1 MISEEKGLDQAE
13 ITEVTE
19 RQVNGEEI
27 SNEENASPTDTP
39 IDAASENADSP
50 SAAVSPPDEPL
61 EEESAGQE
69 PAEEV
74 EEAVSLSDSELFLAA
89 LNEDPSALKDELDDF
104 LFAPLR
110 RGQVVKGMIASVSD
124 SEILIDVGA
133 KSEGIIAGR
142 ELDMLGS
149 DYVSSLE
156 VGQEVNVYV
165 LTPEDRNG
173 HTQLS
178 LRRAL
183 EEQDW
188 IDAEKYNESKEVYTS
203 KITGFNKG
211 GLIIRFGKVRGFVP
225 ASQIGAMRRRKIT
238 GNTPE
243 ERWGPM
249 VGDDIS
255 VKVIEVDR
263 GRNRLIVSERA
274 ADRELLA
281 ERRADLIDSLSVG
294 MIQTGQVVRLTDFG
308 AFVDLGGIDGL
319 IHISELAWKHIKHPK
334 EVLRVG
340 EDIEVEIINIDTE
353 RQRVGLSRK
362 KCLEDPWS
370 RISRLCHID
379 QLVQGRVTNL
389 TTFGAFARLVD
400 HPEIEGLIHISELSE
415 RRIKHPQEVVNEGD
429 ILTLRIIRIDADK
442 RRMGLSLKRVDS
454 EEYMDEDWQDIL
466 TTTNEGSPEDSGDTV
481 DEVEEESAAAQEPVD
496 EPIEEAAE
504 EIVEEPVDEP
514 VDELIEEAAGEIVEE
529 PVDEPVD
536 EPIEEAAEEIVEEPV
551 DEPVDEPIE
560 EAAGEI
566 VEEPVDEPA
575 DELIEEAAEEIVEE
589 PVDEL
594 VEEADGEASLE
605 PETEDTPE
613 E

>member
-1 MISEEKGLDQAE
+1 MISEEKDLDHTE
-13 ITEVTE
+13 MTEVTE
-19 RQVNGEEI
+19 RQINGEETPD
-27 SNEENASPTDTP
+27 EEIASPVDPTP
-39 IDAASENADSP
+39 DVTSENADSP
-50 SAAVSPPDEPL
+50 SAVATAPPDDTLEDEPT
-61 EEESAGQE
+61 EQETAG
-69 PAEEV
+69 EV
-74 EEAVSLSDSELFLAA
+74 DNNSLSDSELFFAA
-89 LNEDPSALKDELDDF
+89 MEDPSVLNNELDDF

-110 RGQVVKGMIASVSD
+110 RGQIVKGMIASVSD

-133 KSEGIIAGR
+133 KSEGMIAGR
-142 ELDMLGS
+142 ELEMLGA
-149 DYVSSLE
+149 DYVNSLE

-188 IDAEKYNESKEVYTS
+188 IDAEQYNESKDIYTS

-225 ASQIGAMRRRKIT
+225 ASQIGAMRRRKAA
-238 GNTPE
+238 GSTPE
-243 ERWGPM
+243 ERWGDM

-274 ADRELLA
+274 ADRELMA
-281 ERRADLIDSLSVG
+281 ERRTDIIDSLSVG
-294 MIQTGQVVRLTDFG
+294 MVQTGQVVRLTDFG

-319 IHISELAWKHIKHPK
+319 VHISELAWKHIKHPK

-340 EDIEVEIINIDTE
+340 EDIEVEIINIDKE
-353 RQRVGLSRK
+353 RQRIGLSRK

-370 RISRLCHID
+370 MISRLCHID

-415 RRIKHPQEVVNEGD
+415 RRIKHPQEVINEGD

-454 EEYMDEDWQDIL
+454 EEYMDEDWQDML
-466 TTTNEGSPEDSGDTV
+466 TTANDDEPEGAADTV
-481 DEVEEESAAAQEPVD
+481 EVEEEPVVA
-496 EPIEEAAE
+496 EELIEEAADE
-504 EIVEEPVDEP
+504 LIEVEEEPVVAEELIEEAADELIEVEEEPVVAEELVDEP
-514 VDELIEEAAGEIVEE
+514 VDEA
-529 PVDEPVD
+529 D
-536 EPIEEAAEEIVEEPV
+536 
-551 DEPVDEPIE
+551 
-560 EAAGEI
+560 
-566 VEEPVDEPA
+566 EEPVDEPA
-575 DELIEEAAEEIVEE
+575 DEPVDE
-589 PVDEL
+589 PVDEAP
-594 VEEADGEASLE
+594 EEAANDESNSE
-605 PETEDTPE
+605 PDAEDTPE

>member
-1 MISEEKGLDQAE
+1 MISEENGFDHAE
-13 ITEVTE
+13 MTEVTE

-27 SNEENASPTDTP
+27 PDQETASPVDTTP
-39 IDAASENADSP
+39 DVISENADSP
-50 SAAVSPPDEPL
+50 SAAVPAPPDEPL
-61 EEESAGQE
+61 EDNAAEQE
-69 PAEEV
+69 ATEEV
-74 EEAVSLSDSELFLAA
+74 EEDSTLSDSELFLAA
-89 LNEDPSALKDELDDF
+89 LNEDPSGLNDDLDDF
-104 LFAPLR
+104 LFTPLR
-110 RGQVVKGMIASVSD
+110 RGQIVKGMVASVSD
-124 SEILIDVGA
+124 SEILVDVGA

-149 DYVSSLE
+149 DYVSSLA

-188 IDAEKYNESKEVYTS
+188 LDAEQYNESKEVYTS

-211 GLIIRFGKVRGFVP
+211 GLIVRFGKVRGFVP
-225 ASQIGAMRRRKIT
+225 ASQISAMRRRKAA

-243 ERWGPM
+243 ERWGEM

-281 ERRADLIDSLSVG
+281 ERRAELIDSLAVG
-294 MIQTGQVVRLTDFG
+294 TIQTGQVVRLTDFG

-319 IHISELAWKHIKHPK
+319 VHISELAWKHIKHPK

-340 EDIEVEIINIDTE
+340 DDIEVEIINIDKD
-353 RQRVGLSRK
+353 RQRIGLSRK
-362 KCLEDPWS
+362 RCLEDPWS
-370 RISRLCHID
+370 MISRLCHID

-389 TTFGAFARLVD
+389 TTFGAFARLID

-415 RRIKHPQEVVNEGD
+415 RRIKHPQEVVSEGD
-429 ILTLRIIRIDADK
+429 VLTLRIIRIDADK

-454 EEYMDEDWQDIL
+454 EEYMDEDWQDML
-466 TTTNEGSPEDSGDTV
+466 TTTNEDTPEDSGDTG
-481 DEVEEESAAAQEPVD
+481 EIEEEPAAAQE
-496 EPIEEAAE
+496 A
-504 EIVEEPVDEP
+504 VEEPVEEP
-514 VDELIEEAAGEIVEE
+514 AEETIEE
-529 PVDEPVD
+529 P
-536 EPIEEAAEEIVEEPV
+536 AEES
-551 DEPVDEPIE
+551 
-560 EAAGEI
+560 
-566 VEEPVDEPA
+566 VDEPA
-575 DELIEEAAEEIVEE
+575 EE

-594 VEEADGEASLE
+594 VEETADELVEETADEPVEEPADEAPEEVIDDEVESE
-605 PETEDTPE
+605 PEAEDIPE

>member
-1 MISEEKGLDQAE
+1 MISEEKGLDHAE
-13 ITEVTE
+13 MTEVTE
-19 RQVNGEEI
+19 RQVNGEETPDEGI
-27 SNEENASPTDTP
+27 SSPV
-39 IDAASENADSP
+39 DANPDVTSENADSP
-50 SAAVSPPDEPL
+50 SVVATAPPGDTLEDEPT
-61 EEESAGQE
+61 EQE
-69 PAEEV
+69 TVEEV
-74 EEAVSLSDSELFLAA
+74 ENNSLSDSELFLAA
-89 LNEDPSALKDELDDF
+89 LNEDPSVLNNELDDF

-110 RGQVVKGMIASVSD
+110 RGQIVKGMIASVSD

-133 KSEGIIAGR
+133 KSEGMISGR
-142 ELDMLGS
+142 ELEMLGA
-149 DYVSSLE
+149 DYVNSLE

-188 IDAEKYNESKEVYTS
+188 IDAEQYNESKDIYTS

-225 ASQIGAMRRRKIT
+225 ASQIGAMRRRKAA

-243 ERWGPM
+243 ERWADM

-274 ADRELLA
+274 ADRELMT
-281 ERRADLIDSLSVG
+281 ERRADIIDSLSVG
-294 MIQTGQVVRLTDFG
+294 MVQTGQVVRLTDFG

-319 IHISELAWKHIKHPK
+319 IHISEMAWKHIKHPK

-340 EDIEVEIINIDTE
+340 EDIEVEIINIDKE
-353 RQRVGLSRK
+353 RQRIGLSRK

-370 RISRLCHID
+370 MISRLCHID

-389 TTFGAFARLVD
+389 TAFGAFARLVD
-400 HPEIEGLIHISELSE
+400 YPEIEGLIHISELSE

-454 EEYMDEDWQDIL
+454 EEYMDEDWQDML
-466 TTTNEGSPEDSGDTV
+466 TTANDDEPEESAEPI
-481 DEVEEESAAAQEPVD
+481 EVEEEPAAGQEAVE
-496 EPIEEAAE
+496 EPAEDSVEESIVEEAADEPVE
-504 EIVEEPVDEP
+504 EPLDEPAEEPVEEPLDEPVEELVEEPVDEA
-514 VDELIEEAAGEIVEE
+514 LEEAA
-529 PVDEPVD
+529 DS
-536 EPIEEAAEEIVEEPV
+536 EAEF
-551 DEPVDEPIE
+551 
-560 EAAGEI
+560 
-566 VEEPVDEPA
+566 
-575 DELIEEAAEEIVEE
+575 
-589 PVDEL
+589 
-594 VEEADGEASLE
+594 E
-605 PETEDTPE
+605 PEAEDTLE

>member
-1 MISEEKGLDQAE
+1 MISEEKDLDHAE
-13 ITEVTE
+13 MTEVTE
-19 RQVNGEEI
+19 RQVNGEETPD
-27 SNEENASPTDTP
+27 EEIASPV
-39 IDAASENADSP
+39 DANPDVTSENADSP
-50 SAAVSPPDEPL
+50 SAVATAFPDDTL
-61 EEESAGQE
+61 EDELTEDETAGE
-69 PAEEV
+69 GEDN
-74 EEAVSLSDSELFLAA
+74 SLSDSELFLAA
-89 LNEDPSALKDELDDF
+89 LNEDPSVLNDELDDF

-110 RGQVVKGMIASVSD
+110 RGQIVKGTIASVSD
-124 SEILIDVGA
+124 SEILVDVGA
-133 KSEGIIAGR
+133 KSEGMIAGR
-142 ELDMLGS
+142 ELEMLGA
-149 DYVSSLE
+149 DYVNSLE
-156 VGQEVNVYV
+156 VGQDVNVYV

-188 IDAEKYNESKEVYTS
+188 IDAEQYNESKDIYTS

-225 ASQIGAMRRRKIT
+225 ASQIGAMRRRKAA

-243 ERWGPM
+243 ERWGDM

-274 ADRELLA
+274 ADRELMA
-281 ERRADLIDSLSVG
+281 GRRADIIDSLSVG

-319 IHISELAWKHIKHPK
+319 VHISELAWKHIKHPK

-340 EDIEVEIINIDTE
+340 EDIEVEIINIDKE
-353 RQRVGLSRK
+353 RQRIGLSRK

-370 RISRLCHID
+370 MISRLCHID

-454 EEYMDEDWQDIL
+454 EEYMDEDWQDML
-466 TTTNEGSPEDSGDTV
+466 TTDDDLSEDFAGMI
-481 DEVEEESAAAQEPVD
+481 EIEEEPVMAGEPVD
-496 EPIEEAAE
+496 EPAE
-504 EIVEEPVDEP
+504 EIS
-514 VDELIEEAAGEIVEE
+514 GET
-529 PVDEPVD
+529 VDEPVD
-536 EPIEEAAEEIVEEPV
+536 EPVEETADEPVEESVEEAAEEVVDDEVDAEPDV
-551 DEPVDEPIE
+551 
-560 EAAGEI
+560 
-566 VEEPVDEPA
+566 
-575 DELIEEAAEEIVEE
+575 
-589 PVDEL
+589 
-594 VEEADGEASLE
+594 
-605 PETEDTPE
+605 EDTPE